1 LRRDHYTNGH
11 LEKRASKTA
20 IALGRR
26 FALERSSA
34 AWCLSRA
41 KRSIAATAR
50 LARSNG
56 DVHCRA
62 MPNRASE
69 ADPPPPPASVTHFGL
84 CLVVLGFSVATA
96 VALKVHPIAQ
106 DDAVLV
112 LCASVALPVIVL
124 DVLFS
129 RVHRRESTGMAW
141 DRPWDLSVARAL
153 TKLVGLAA
161 TLVPFALG
169 YWVFPE
175 YRGNLYGPFY
185 RLLERSWPVLAVLV
199 PIYVALVDA
208 KMREPR
214 DVYWKLGRLVLGQ
227 KSDLKASEAAN
238 HYRSWLVKAFF
249 FPFMFAWLGDST
261 RSMMTAD
268 LTTIRWGNLPFD
280 LGRDFAFFVD
290 LLFCT
295 VGYAL
300 SLRPLDTHV
309 RSAEPTTLGWVV
321 ALFCYPPF
329 FDKLFDRQYV
339 PYGASHFGKLLAGH
353 PPLMA
358 MCSTAI
364 LGLLT
369 VYSLAT
375 VAFGLRFSNLT
386 HRGILTNGPYRW
398 SKHPAYVTKNLSW
411 WLTTLPFVV
420 TDDHPWNA
428 VKRCVML
435 ALVNLIYFLRARTE
449 ERHLSRDPTYVAYAL
464 WMNEYGVLRFLNRI
478 PGIRYVPPRVY
489 TAPAHGE

>member
-1 LRRDHYTNGH
+1 MP
-11 LEKRASKTA
+11 
-20 IALGRR
+20 
-26 FALERSSA
+26 
-34 AWCLSRA
+34 SRA
-41 KRSIAATAR
+41 
-50 LARSNG
+50 
-56 DVHCRA
+56 
-62 MPNRASE
+62 PE
-69 ADPPPPPASVTHFGL
+69 ADPPPPPASATHFGL
-84 CLVVLGFSVATA
+84 CLVALALSTATA
-96 VALKVHPIAQ
+96 VVLKLHPIAQ

-112 LCASVALPVIVL
+112 LCGSVAVPVIVL
-124 DVLFS
+124 DVVLL

-141 DRPWDLSVARAL
+141 DRAWAPSLVRTV
-153 TKLVGLAA
+153 TKLVGLAV
-161 TLVPFALG
+161 TLAPFGLA

-175 YRGNLYGPFY
+175 YRANLFDPFY
-185 RLLERSWPVLAVLV
+185 RLLERVWPVLAVLV
-199 PIYVALVDA
+199 PTYVALVDA
-208 KMREPR
+208 KMRDPC
-214 DVYWKLGRLVLGQ
+214 DVYWKLGRMALGRTN
-227 KSDLKASEAAN
+227 DLTPSEAAN

-261 RSMMTAD
+261 RSMMSAN
-268 LTTIRWGNLPFD
+268 LSTIRWGNLPFD
-280 LGRDFAFFVD
+280 LGRDFAFFID

-309 RSAEPTTLGWVV
+309 RSAEPTMLGWGV

-329 FDKLFDRQYV
+329 FEKLFDRQYV
-339 PYGASHFGKLLAGH
+339 PYGANYFGKVLASH
-353 PPLMA
+353 PSLMA
-358 MCSTAI
+358 MCSAAI
-364 LGLLT
+364 LGLLA

-398 SKHPAYVTKNLSW
+398 SKHPAYITKNLSW
-411 WLTTLPFVV
+411 WLTSLPFVV

-428 VKRCVML
+428 AKRCLML

-464 WMNEYGVLRFLNRI
+464 WMNEYGALRFLNRI